1 MRAWCRT
8 PMRFHTSMINE
19 ADRHEIKQRRRAA
32 RRTAWKLAIVALI
45 IFGLFLMSG
54 VIGR

>member
-1 MRAWCRT
+1 MRAWFRT
-8 PMRFHTSMINE
+8 PMRYHTSVNKD
-19 ADRHEIKQRRRAA
+19 ASRHEIDERRRAA

-45 IFGLFLMSG
+45 IFGLFVLRG

>member
-1 MRAWCRT
+1 
-8 PMRFHTSMINE
+8 MINK
-19 ADRHEIKQRRRAA
+19 ADRYEIEQRRRAA
-32 RRTAWKLAIVALI
+32 RRTAWKLAIVALV

>member
-1 MRAWCRT
+1 VL
-8 PMRFHTSMINE
+8 SVISE
-19 ADRHEIKQRRRAA
+19 ADRHEIEQRRRAA

-45 IFGLFLMSG
+45 IFGLFVLRG

>member
-1 MRAWCRT
+1 MRAWFRT
-8 PMRFHTSMINE
+8 PMKYHTSVNKD
-19 ADRHEIKQRRRAA
+19 ASRHEIDERRRAA

-45 IFGLFLMSG
+45 IFGLFVLRG